1 MADASRVLLASAGRL
16 AWYRYDT
23 DELRVLHEGA
33 VSVQGAGGHM
43 RHAHV
48 MLARVSR
55 LNCGNVGAI
64 AARAP
69 VALDSIS
76 SLLLCPAVPQGSYYG
91 AFTGGERDVLGGP
104 ATLWVVSRPATA
116 GSHDEL
122 LHLGLDSGKELG
134 RTQVGSL
141 GPGESRQPS
150 KQLGA
155 GGGTGRQAAGGGPG
169 LVLAGRRWLPH
180 RLQTCKDAWG
190 TGQAGSL
197 ALLHHA
203 CLPAHPPPPPCT
215 LSPAGLCVHARC
227 CAAAGA
233 CVRGQ
238 HRGWAGA

>member
-33 VSVQGAGGHM
+33 VNVPGGGGHM

-48 MLARVSR
+48 LLAGVTW
-55 LNCGNVGAI
+55 LNCGTVGAI
-64 AARAP
+64 AARGP
-69 VALDSIS
+69 VALSSIS
-76 SLLLCPAVPQGSYYG
+76 SLLLCPAGPQGFYYG

-104 ATLWVVSRPATA
+104 ATLWVVSRPAAA

-150 KQLGA
+150 KQLAGA
-155 GGGTGRQAAGGGPG
+155 GRQQVAGLAWCLLEGGGGHTACRHASMPG
-169 LVLAGRRWLPH
+169 ALGRLGAP
-180 RLQTCKDAWG
+180 
-190 TGQAGSL
+190 

-215 LSPAGLCVHARC
+215 LSPAGFRVHARC